1 MPVDKKKETKVKQDQ
16 EQKVDTYDENEN
28 WITSSAFIYTS
39 KGLFPISVLKAAER
53 KKKKA
58 TSTQLKEETSFL
70 SQNDLVPY
78 PFEARTLLELKD
90 NCAFFDR
97 CVKQIAKDVVGQG
110 WRLELR
116 EGKKEAPKEKESILA
131 FIENCGGDRDETFEE
146 TLERGVIDWGYIG
159 WWGWEVSRDDKDIV
173 NGLWHVPAQTFY
185 LHKSHKKYCQK
196 RGQDEAWF
204 KRFGL
209 EEQITLKDGKA
220 VGEEKLREIKEMDE
234 KKRPMLANELI
245 YYKNYYPQ
253 SEYYGAPNILPS
265 IGAVM
270 GLIGVRDYNLAFFEN
285 YGIPAALIVLKG
297 KWNQE
302 TAKQISD
309 FIDVELKGSEQSHKT
324 FCIHPP
330 KDGEFE
336 YIKLGIEVKEGSFKI
351 YQKSLRDEILLD
363 YSMPPYRIGVAEV
376 GALGG
381 STAPEATKNY
391 AQGVI
396 APLEEVVERLVTKKL
411 FVQGLKAESY
421 LFCLNEIDLRD
432 LDAEAARDAIYFG
445 LGARTS
451 NQILK
456 RQGKEPYAEGNQ
468 YYVSSTYLPAGEE
481 TIEKRAAILEA
492 FKMILKGQPKV
503 ALDIV
508 KLAKRE
514 AK

>member
-1 MPVDKKKETKVKQDQ
+1 MAEDKREKIKVKQDGAA
-16 EQKVDTYDENEN
+16 DNYDENEN
-28 WITSSAFIYTS
+28 WGQGGVFVLTD
-39 KGLFPISVLKAAER
+39 KGLFPVSVLKAAER
-53 KKKKA
+53 KKAKT
-58 TSTQLKEETSFL
+58 TSKQLKEETAFL

-78 PFEARTLLELKD
+78 PFEASSLLELKD
-90 NCAFFDR
+90 NCAYFDR
-97 CVKQIAKDVVGQG
+97 CVKQIAKDVIGQG

-116 EGKKEAPKEKESILA
+116 EGKKESPKEKERILY

-159 WWGWEVSRDDKDIV
+159 WWGWEVSRDDKDLV

-185 LHKSHKKYCQK
+185 VHTSHEKYCQK
-196 RGQDEAWF
+196 RGQEEAWF

-209 EEQITLKDGKA
+209 EEEITLKEGKP
-220 VGEEKLREIKEMDE
+220 VNEEGLKEMKDMEEKE
-234 KKRPMLANELI
+234 RPVLANELI

-297 KWNQE
+297 RWDKD

-336 YIKLGIEVKEGSFKI
+336 YIKLGIEIKEGSFKL
-351 YQKSLRDEILLD
+351 YQRSLRDEILLD
-363 YSMPPYRIGVAEV
+363 YSMPPYRIGVAEI

-381 STAPEATKNY
+381 NFADRASQIY
-391 AQGVI
+391 AQSVI
-396 APLEEVVERLVTKKL
+396 MPLEETVERIVTKKL
-411 FVQGLKAESY
+411 FQQGLKVENY
-421 LFCLNEIDLRD
+421 KFQLNELNLED
-432 LDAEAARDAIYFG
+432 LDAEAARDNIYFG
-445 LGARTS
+445 LGALTS

-456 RQGKEPYAEGNQ
+456 QKGKEPYAEGNQ
-468 YYVSSTYLPAGEE
+468 YFVSSTFLPVGEE
-481 TIEKRAAILEA
+481 PMEKKAAVIEAV
-492 FKMILKGQPKV
+492 KMIIKGQPK
-503 ALDIV
+503 
-508 KLAKRE
+508 LAIEIMKIAKKE
-514 AK
+514 AKK